1 VVSPTAVTE
10 TGTSACPSCGE
21 ALMPGARFCE
31 ACGAATGAPLV
42 PDPES
47 GLDDPTEPVE
57 IPLASRPGTCPRCDA
72 PIDADGYCTSCGHKA
87 VEPVDVEDKG
97 SLAYAT
103 HRGRRH
109 HRNEDS
115 GAVAT
120 TAEGWPVL
128 VVSDGVSA
136 SPNPHRASA
145 AAVAAAAARL
155 ADVPFGG
162 AEAVAAAV
170 AEAHAAATAVPADG
184 DPHWPE
190 DGTHP
195 ACTIVVAVAAA
206 GRVVTANVGDARG
219 HLLRPD
225 AAAPGGWSA
234 CQITSDDS
242 VAAVAVAAGADPAE
256 ALSGPAGHAITAWL
270 GADAP
275 PLAAHVAEFP
285 TEPGDLVMADSD
297 GLWNYAPTDAALGD
311 LAAGF
316 LPAPGEPVPAAAVCE
331 RLVAWAVEAGG
342 ADNIC
347 VALAPAVP
355 GAGADPSEREE
366 PAQ

>member
-1 VVSPTAVTE
+1 VVSPTVTE

-21 ALMPGARFCE
+21 SLDPTARFCE
-31 ACGAATGAPLV
+31 ACGEPTGIPIV
-42 PDPES
+42 PDP

-57 IPLASRPGTCPRCDA
+57 ILRAAAPGTCPRCDA

-87 VEPVDVEDKG
+87 AEPVDVEDRG
-97 SLAYAT
+97 PIAYAT

-145 AAVAAAAARL
+145 AAVAAATAAL
-155 ADVPFGG
+155 AGVPFGG
-162 AEAVAAAV
+162 ADTVRAAVAAAH
-170 AEAHAAATAVPADG
+170 EAAVAVPGDG
-184 DPHWPE
+184 DPHWPA

-195 ACTIVVAVAAA
+195 ACTIVVAVAA
-206 GRVVTANVGDARG
+206 GDRVVVGNVGDARG
-219 HLLRPD
+219 HLLGPD
-225 AAAPGGWSA
+225 PEAPGGWA
-234 CQITSDDS
+234 ARQITTDDS
-242 VAAVAVAAGADPAE
+242 VAAAAVAAGADPEE

-270 GADAP
+270 GADATGLDP
-275 PLAAHVAEFP
+275 HVAEVP
-285 TEPGDLVMADSD
+285 AAAGDLVLVDSD
-297 GLWNYAPTDAALGD
+297 GLWNYAPTDAALGEV
-311 LAAGF
+311 AGRF
-316 LPAPGEPVPAAAVCE
+316 LPAPGEPVPAAEVCE
-331 RLVAWAVEAGG
+331 ALVTWAVEAGG

-347 VALAPAVP
+347 VALAPVAP
-355 GAGADPSEREE
+355 PAGAEPSERED
-366 PAQ
+366 PTP